1 MEVRIRRMR
10 LEDLEQVH
18 AIDVLS
24 FRLPWSERSFR
35 YELTGNQASRLWVA
49 EITDPSG
56 QTVVVGQ
63 VAIWLIIDEAHIG
76 TIAIHPDYRRQGIG
90 RKLLA
95 EALLSIEKEGAKQA
109 FLEVRRSNES
119 AQAMYQK
126 FGFEVVGVRPRY
138 YKDNNEDA
146 LLLTLPELR
155 PEELERLVKD
165 ETGSM

>member
-1 MEVRIRRMR
+1 MEVHVRRMT
-10 LEDLEQVH
+10 LEDLGQVH

-49 EITDPSG
+49 EVTDPAG
-56 QTVVVGQ
+56 QAVVVGQ
-63 VAIWLIIDEAHIG
+63 LAIWLIIDEAHIG
-76 TIAIHPDYRRQGIG
+76 TIAVHPDYRRQGIG

-95 EALLSIEKEGAKQA
+95 EALLAIEKEGAKQA

-119 AQAMYQK
+119 AQAMYRM

-155 PEELERLVKD
+155 PEALERLVKD
-165 ETGSM
+165 ET

>member
-165 ETGSM
+165 ETDSM

>member
-1 MEVRIRRMR
+1 MR